1 MSGWRG
7 SGGRGC
13 RPLLREIWQG
23 KPGEKRGREPEGVAE
38 SSKGFWPGKGSAG
51 GKAEGPVG
59 IGAPFAS
66 RHAWSQQ
73 QGRGQTVLTE
83 HKSPEEGLGGA
94 GLQKE
99 ETEAASRV
107 GRRKGIGGSLG

>member
-23 KPGEKRGREPEGVAE
+23 RPGEKKGRELEGVAE
-38 SSKGFWPGKGSAG
+38 SGKGFWPGKGKAG

-59 IGAPFAS
+59 IRAPFAS
-66 RHAWSQQ
+66 QHAWSHQQ
-73 QGRGQTVLTE
+73 KGRGQTVLTKQQVPPR
-83 HKSPEEGLGGA
+83 KS
-94 GLQKE
+94 
-99 ETEAASRV
+99 S
-107 GRRKGIGGSLG
+107 